1 MLKTPIIG
9 VLIVGV
15 AGLSSA
21 ANWTDP
27 EIRSWVTELESA
39 DLTEDRRTAILDE
52 LLATADGKLV
62 EERTAEAIFALAE
75 FQSSGRPLGNQ
86 SETNILSRMIT
97 LYPDDPRIVHVLQRL
112 ARIQLDANAQYPA
125 HFTLTRLL
133 AHPQGG
139 STPELQIRAAA
150 NAVAVGDMQSAL
162 DWTAALERWELSGD
176 LALSGW
182 RTRLAAAQSLGRHTD
197 AVAALDRLEEGDED
211 TLANDALAML
221 AAARTEVAAG
231 RLEAADTRYR
241 DFVNVHTRAP
251 QRSAAMLEHAGLLA
265 KLQRM
270 QAARRTLQWLMDAY
284 EGTEQADT
292 AAVLDVEWR
301 PDLSPAQRAAAYRE
315 VAIRARGE
323 AAAVAA
329 CGNLL
334 ELLIAEGQ
342 PLEAVSTLAWMT
354 SNTRGFPAIAAR
366 RSLMT
371 GAEAAIRLLA
381 SREDVVGVAAAA
393 TAIRA
398 VGVPVPASLE
408 PTVESARR
416 ALGMG
421 IADPRVERAE
431 ALAREARWDE
441 VNRVLA
447 HVDRKRLGDSD
458 CTSTTALAAEALWRL
473 GQDDAAEAM
482 IESTLETRELP
493 PSLGRRLV
501 VLRGDIAFAR
511 GDRSTACRDYRSAAA
526 LRESPYVVD
535 QLTHCASNTSGSAGT
550 AQ

>member
-9 VLIVGV
+9 VLLAGIAGV
-15 AGLSSA
+15 SSA
-21 ANWTDP
+21 ATWADP
-27 EIRSWVTELESA
+27 EIRGWVTELELP
-39 DLTEDRRTAILDE
+39 DLAEDRRAAILNE
-52 LLATADGKLV
+52 LAAAAGGELI

-75 FQSSGRPLGNQ
+75 FQSSGRPPGSK

-97 LYPDDPRIVHVLQRL
+97 LYPDDPRLVHVLRRL
-112 ARIQLDANAQYPA
+112 ARSQLDANERYPA
-125 HFTLTRLL
+125 HFTMTRLL

-139 STPELQIRAAA
+139 STPELQIRGAA

-176 LALSGW
+176 LELSGW
-182 RTRLAAAQSLGRHTD
+182 RARLAAAQSLGRHTD
-197 AVAALDRLEEGDED
+197 AVAALDRLEESGVDH
-211 TLANDALAML
+211 LSSDAVAML

-231 RLEAADTRYR
+231 RREAADTRYR
-241 DFVNVHTRAP
+241 DFVNIHTRAP
-251 QRSAAMLEHAGLLA
+251 QRPVAMLEHAELLA
-265 KLQRM
+265 QLQRP
-270 QAARRTLQWLMDAY
+270 QAARRVLQWLMDAH
-284 EGTEQADT
+284 EGTEEADT
-292 AAVLDVEWR
+292 AAVLDVEWH
-301 PDLSPAQRAAAYRE
+301 PDLSPAQRAVAYRE

-323 AAAVAA
+323 AAAVSA
-329 CGNLL
+329 CENLL

-398 VGVPVPASLE
+398 VGLPVPAGLKT
-408 PTVESARR
+408 TVASARR
-416 ALGMG
+416 ALGMEV
-421 IADPRVERAE
+421 ADPRVERAG
-431 ALAREARWDE
+431 ALAGEARWDE

-447 HVDRKRLGDSD
+447 HVDRERLDD
-458 CTSTTALAAEALWRL
+458 PDHTSTTVLAAEALWHL
-473 GQDDAAEAM
+473 GQDDAARAM
-482 IESTLETRELP
+482 IESTLEKRELS
-493 PSLGRRLV
+493 PSSGRRLV

-511 GDRSTACRDYRSAAA
+511 GERSTACRDYRDAAA
-526 LRESPYVVD
+526 LRASPYVAD
-535 QLTHCASNTSGSAGT
+535 QLAHCGSSDSESSGA
-550 AQ
+550 AP